1 MPFDMLLNSENASAK
16 LCQSLY
22 SYINDFPS
30 LGKFIYIYINIHV
43 FSYIA
48 PHLNMKVSNSL
59 GDLHY
64 LTGPLG
70 PRPASEESLPQIII
84 NSSRTL
90 WQQQNQTQKDVI
102 AKNGMFRVFNL
113 NHQEF
118 QVPKMEALNLIRLFK
133 GWAFPYISLT
143 YSLYRWVPPF

>member
-1 MPFDMLLNSENASAK
+1 MPFDMRLNSENASAK
-16 LCQSLY
+16 SCQSLY

-30 LGKFIYIYINIHV
+30 LGKYIYIYVCFFYVIVVI
-43 FSYIA
+43 SYIA
-48 PHLNMKVSNSL
+48 PHLNMQVSNSL

-133 GWAFPYISLT
+133 GWAGFPLHKPYIQLI
-143 YSLYRWVPPF
+143 